1 MLLKNIFWIGLGQI
15 VKIASQ
21 LIALFYL
28 TSIVSP
34 HAYGVLA
41 LAFVVVNFA
50 SLFSDMGTGT
60 AIVQKKNI
68 TQTFINFLFR
78 FNVFSG
84 VCIMFLS

>member
-1 MLLKNIFWIGLGQI
+1 M
-15 VKIASQ
+15 KIASQ

-28 TSIVSP
+28 TSIISP

-41 LAFVVVNFA
+41 FTVVVNFA

-60 AIVQKKNI
+60 AIVQKKDI

-78 FNVFSG
+78 FNVCSG
-84 VCIMFLS
+84 VLLCFYPS